1 MSNGFPFGAVIGRD
15 AIMQAADASFISSSY
30 WTDGV
35 APAAALAVLEKV
47 ARLHVYEVVRDRGLR
62 VQAAFRALAARH
74 PACQLAVGG
83 MPSTPTLTFGLGA
96 DAPLA
101 QTLFSR
107 QMRQRG
113 ILVASYYYLMLA
125 HDDGKLDQMLN
136 SADEALGEVAAAIT
150 AGRLAEATGGDAGQQ
165 GFARLA

>member
-1 MSNGFPFGAVIGRD
+1 
-15 AIMQAADASFISSSY
+15 
-30 WTDGV
+30 
-35 APAAALAVLEKV
+35 
-47 ARLHVYEVVRDRGLR
+47 VYEVVRDRGLR
-62 VQAAFRALAARH
+62 VQTAFRALAARH
-74 PACQLAVGG
+74 AACQLAVGG